1 MPPDPTPTGEQ
12 LRDEWTAAA
21 PAWIER
27 IRSDRGDPSRRGLLD
42 DWMLDAV
49 CAGAGAGAS
58 ASASAGAGAGAGG
71 DVRGLDIIDLGCGEG
86 TFGKLLASRG
96 AHVTGI
102 DACPAMIDAAHA
114 RRGEGE
120 RYFVDDMQELSAIR
134 DAQFD
139 LATSYVSLVDVPDFR
154 RAIAQAFR
162 VLRPGG
168 RFIVCNL
175 APMVTAGNMWVRY
188 GDGTRL
194 HFRLDNYCDESVREM
209 PMCGVRL
216 TNFHRTLSS
225 YINAFLAAG
234 FVLEGL
240 REPVPN
246 TEQLAREPTN
256 DDMLRVP
263 LFIIYLLRKP

>member
-1 MPPDPTPTGEQ
+1 MSPQNTPTAEQ
-12 LRDEWTAAA
+12 LRAEWTAAA
-21 PAWIER
+21 PKWIEG
-27 IRSDRGDPSRRGLLD
+27 IRSERGDPSRRGVLD

-49 CAGAGAGAS
+49 
-58 ASASAGAGAGAGG
+58 G
-71 DVRGLDIIDLGCGEG
+71 DVRNLDIIDLGCGEG
-86 TFGKLLASRG
+86 SFGKLLASRG
-96 AHVTGI
+96 ARVTGI
-102 DACPAMIDAAHA
+102 DACPAMIDAANA
-114 RRGEGE
+114 RRGDGE
-120 RYFVDDMQELSAIR
+120 KYLVNDMQELSGIG

-154 RAIAQAFR
+154 RATKEAFR
-162 VLRPGG
+162 VLRPRG

-188 GDGTRL
+188 GDGTKL
-194 HFRLDNYCDESVREM
+194 HFRLDNYLDESVREV
-209 PMCGVRL
+209 PMVGARL

-225 YINAFLAAG
+225 YITAFLAAG

-240 REPVPN
+240 REPYPN
-246 TEQLAREPTN
+246 AAQLAREPSN